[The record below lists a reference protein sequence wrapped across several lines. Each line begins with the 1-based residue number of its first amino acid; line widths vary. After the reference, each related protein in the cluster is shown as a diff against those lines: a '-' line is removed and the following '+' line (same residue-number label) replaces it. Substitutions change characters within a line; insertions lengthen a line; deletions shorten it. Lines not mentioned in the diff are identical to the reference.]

1 MKERHKNG
9 RRDQKYSCSIASSIA
24 SIFIASFEKDVEKQM
39 PGKFEHIV
47 YCRLSKRQRFLYDD
61 FMSRAKT
68 KETLASGN
76 FLSIINCLMQLRK
89 VCNHPDLF
97 EVRPIV
103 TSFAIPRSVPSFYQT
118 TDQLIRKQF
127 ELEDEID
134 FNVLNLD
141 VTSCE
146 DMNFLF
152 ASLLVS

>member
-1 MKERHKNG
+1 
-9 RRDQKYSCSIASSIA
+9 
-24 SIFIASFEKDVEKQM
+24 
-39 PGKFEHIV
+39 
-47 YCRLSKRQRFLYDD
+47 
-61 FMSRAKT
+61 MSRAKT